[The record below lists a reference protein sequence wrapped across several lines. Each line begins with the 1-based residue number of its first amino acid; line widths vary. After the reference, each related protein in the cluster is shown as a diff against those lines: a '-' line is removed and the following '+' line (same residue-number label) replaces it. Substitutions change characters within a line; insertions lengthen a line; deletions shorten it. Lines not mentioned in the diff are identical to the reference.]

1 MGRTALILGA
11 TGLVGGYLLDDIL
24 ENNKYERVRI
34 ISRSEVLKKHPK
46 LDTYILDLS
55 QMEDV
60 REVFNVSDVFCC
72 LGTTMKNAGSKEAF
86 KKVDLDFPILAAKLA
101 AEEEA
106 EQFLIVSAMGAS
118 RNSSFFYNRV
128 KGEMEERVKSFPFN
142 GVYIF
147 RPSLLLGNR
156 KEFRLGEKTAEVLS
170 IRLPFL
176 FRGNLKKYAP
186 VKAEQVAKFMAE
198 KAIKGEKGIFIYESD
213 EMNRLQKQEQS

>member
-11 TGLVGGYLLDDIL
+11 TGLVGGYLLDNIL
-24 ENNKYERVRI
+24 ENNKYERVHI

-46 LDTYILDLS
+46 LVTYILELS
-55 QMEDV
+55 RMEDV
-60 REVFNVSDVFCC
+60 REAFNVSDVFCC

-86 KKVDLDFPILAAKLA
+86 KKVDLDFPLLAAKLA
-101 AEEEA
+101 AEGEA

-118 RNSSFFYNRV
+118 SNSSFFYNRV
-128 KGEMEERVKSFPFN
+128 KGELEERVKSFPFK
-142 GVYIF
+142 GVHIF

-156 KEFRLGEKTAEVLS
+156 KEFRLGEKIAENLS
-170 IRLPFL
+170 TRLPFL
-176 FRGNLKKYAP
+176 FRGSLKKYAP
-186 VKAEQVAKFMAE
+186 IKAEQVAKFMAE

>member
-11 TGLVGGYLLDDIL
+11 TGLVGGYLLDNIL
-24 ENNKYERVRI
+24 ENNKYERVHI

-46 LDTYILDLS
+46 LDTYILELS
-55 QMEDV
+55 RMEDV

-86 KKVDLDFPILAAKLA
+86 KKVDLDFPLLAAKLA
-101 AEEEA
+101 AEGEA

-118 RNSSFFYNRV
+118 SNSSFFYNRV
-128 KGEMEERVKSFPFN
+128 KGEMEERVKSLPFK
-142 GVYIF
+142 GVHIF

-156 KEFRLGEKTAEVLS
+156 KEFRLGEKTAEMLS
-170 IRLPFL
+170 TRLPFL
-176 FRGNLKKYAP
+176 FRGSLKKYAP
-186 VKAEQVAKFMAE
+186 IKAEQVAKFMAE
-198 KAIKGEKGIFIYESD
+198 KAIKGDKGIFIYESD